1 MDSFPIQNR
10 NLKSGRIRL
19 SAVDRLKPRSTAPVD
34 RSNPRA
40 KPCQSVDRAVDR
52 FSSAVN
58 RSVDRYCLYTLVH
71 TDRPAGRPVTAVGQ
85 YWLPCLRYF
94 VFVFGYLYLFLPT
107 ILHLGEDFS
116 NLSRTQHR
124 ICRLESGCTSV
135 AAYVRCPRDQ
145 AIRSSSKGA
154 STSSVNMKDME
165 QCFTM
170 CKFYS

>member
-1 MDSFPIQNR
+1 METSIGLVSNSEQ
-10 NLKSGRIRL
+10 KSKIWKDPSVGRPTR
-19 SAVDRLKPRSTAPVD
+19 VPVVPVD

-52 FSSAVN
+52 SSSAVD
-58 RSVDRYCLYTLVH
+58 RAVDRYCLCTLVY
-71 TDRPAGRPVTAVGQ
+71 TGRPVTATVDHS
-85 YWLPCLRYF
+85 LLRL
-94 VFVFGYLYLFLPT
+94 GYLVDYLSLST
-107 ILHLGEDFS
+107 SLHLGKDFS

-135 AAYVRCPRDQ
+135 AAYVPCPRDQ
-145 AIRSSSKGA
+145 AIRSSFKRA
-154 STSSVNMKDME
+154 PISSCDRKDME